1 MPSQDHDLASMAP
14 KKVYKSSRR
23 NRVPLSCEPCRSR
36 NSKNALLTKLF
47 RLRCNRER
55 PCSNCT
61 VRDER
66 ASCKYESPKN
76 GSAMNP
82 QHHASKQRG
91 SMQQRINHLEDLVK
105 NLIAQNQ
112 KLPITPE
119 GVETGPSFK
128 DSISDASDSTHSPG
142 KTVIDGGHSVY
153 KGAED
158 WYDVLQEINKLKQV
172 WSESQ
177 DAQPEYNVPPTL
189 SNMVDGSSLLF
200 GQVQRT
206 DKIELLTTLPPKHQV
221 DKLIHHFFDRDNF
234 PISIVPILHE
244 PTFMSEYAEHW
255 EDPTKTSA
263 IWLGLLFSILSIN
276 MLAYQQFGEPPD
288 YEGMSESLFQL
299 YRLRTAQC
307 LIIGDIGKCLPYTI
321 EALRLNATAELNR
334 KDDNSR
340 GLWIMTGV
348 IVRAAINMGYHRDPS
363 QSPSITPLQAEYR
376 RRVWI
381 SVKEIDDMASFVV
394 GFPRVTSGNFED
406 TREPR
411 NLYDW
416 ELSVDLT
423 MLPPSRPM
431 SEVTPVAYLIA
442 KARLFQALGQI
453 TDFNNIPTQG
463 PYEQILDI
471 DNNLIKAYQDL
482 PADLRM
488 HSQEWDYTAYAN
500 FTEDSSP
507 RGEWILNTII
517 RGSDVYHRFSRARK
531 VLTLSA
537 MILFLELECRRKMPD
552 TTNTVSPGSD
562 DLLQVLSTSCAYW
575 ETAQTVCDDAQ
586 KTYKIL
592 SGMLSSF
599 QTSLAS
605 SSPSQPETPRP
616 LFEFPGMSSSLQP
629 GNANFSDDKDWLSM
643 SNEMNIDW
651 ASWDV
656 FIEGAIF
663 ETED

>member
-36 NSKNALLTKLF
+36 K
-47 RLRCNRER
+47 LRCNRER